1 MQAILYHQPMSA
13 ERAVNALILTGG
25 RSSRFGGVHKP
36 GVSVDGTPVLTR
48 LHDTLTALPVRAIW
62 VSGPTDGLHAD
73 ARRTVR
79 QVFEWPR
86 FSGPLAGIAAGVSDM
101 PADPGAVVLLLAG
114 DVPYTSTADLS
125 LLAETSAATGR
136 AAGCVDASGRL
147 QYLCAAWPDTL
158 LRDRLRLIG
167 DPADQPV
174 RRLWEGVEPVLV
186 DVSAASVEDFDTV
199 EDFRRITG
207 REPPHSP
214 RAEPGYEGG
223 VG

>member
-1 MQAILYHQPMSA
+1 MRAIPYHQPMGA

-48 LHDTLTALPVRAIW
+48 LHAALIALPVHAIW
-62 VSGPTDGLHAD
+62 VSGPTDGLHED

-79 QVFEWPR
+79 QVFERPR
-86 FSGPLAGIAAGVSDM
+86 FSGPLAGIAAAVSDM

-186 DVSAASVEDFDTV
+186 DVSAASVEDFDTA

-207 REPPHSP
+207 REPPRSP

-223 VG
+223 AG